1 MTMAA
6 KKLPTPAQP
15 DPDDRLTPF
24 NMRMPESL
32 IVSLD
37 AWVDELNKGRALG
50 KISRS
55 DLIRAALERA
65 CRERPNLEGK

>member
-1 MTMAA
+1 MSTMAA
-6 KKLPTPAQP
+6 KKLPPP
-15 DPDDRLTPF
+15 DPDRLTPF

-32 IVSLD
+32 LSALD
-37 AWVDELNKGRALG
+37 EWVDELNEGRSLG

-65 CRERPNLEGK
+65 CRERPDLEAK

>member
-1 MTMAA
+1 MSTMAA
-6 KKLPTPAQP
+6 KKLPP
-15 DPDDRLTPF
+15 DPDRLTPF

-32 IVSLD
+32 LVALD
-37 AWVDELNKGRALG
+37 DWVEELNKDRSLG

-65 CRERPNLEGK
+65 CRERPDLEGK